1 MRVLLV
7 WQYRARVPRETDWPT
22 VSDWSTMSS
31 GISGYKTPFLGGSAV
46 LSRVPCYRQ
55 VGIWQRGRLHRRK
68 GVAEHR
74 AERMSGQITVQQQG
88 ASATPTHPGQSEIEN
103 RNYRTEITGQDRHA
117 TPSAPFGQGDPA
129 GSCLSRGSIAY
140 LHTVPLLA
148 HTWPLHGVAAWGS
161 CTGQRDSFNRRIGGG
176 RVHGLRHPG
185 NSTITGQKLQDRTDI
200 QLPRTLLMVS

>member
-46 LSRVPCYRQ
+46 LSRVQCYRQ

-74 AERMSGQITVQQQG
+74 AERMTGQITVQQQG

-103 RNYRTEITGQDRHA
+103 RNYRTEITGQDRHCDSLC
-117 TPSAPFGQGDPA
+117 TLWPRRPRWVLPEPWQYSIPSHGTTAGPHVA
-129 GSCLSRGSIAY
+129 VARGSCMGQ
-140 LHTVPLLA
+140 
-148 HTWPLHGVAAWGS
+148 LHGA
-161 CTGQRDSFNRRIGGG
+161 TGQ
-176 RVHGLRHPG
+176 L
-185 NSTITGQKLQDRTDI
+185 
-200 QLPRTLLMVS
+200 